1 MFKYIFISVLS
12 LVTIKACKT
21 TPANFDNS
29 QVKTAQAELKGTW
42 QVINMHGIDSLSKK
56 PTLTFDI
63 ENKRVSGN
71 AGCNRYNTTYTIKD
85 SLMTFGPALSTKMYC
100 NNMNI
105 EKQFLGLLKKVSYF
119 KYKNDSLIFFSKQNQ
134 KLISSKL
141 AKN

>member
-1 MFKYIFISVLS
+1 MLKYIFISVFS
-12 LVTIKACKT
+12 LIALKTCKT
-21 TPANFDNS
+21 TPANLGDS
-29 QVKTAQAELKGTW
+29 QIKVAQAELKGTW
-42 QVINMHGIDSLSKK
+42 QVINMYGIDSLSKK
-56 PTLTFDI
+56 PTLTFDV
-63 ENKRVSGN
+63 ENKRINGN
-71 AGCNRYNTTYTIKD
+71 AGCNRYNANYTIKD